1 MDFSEEQLFAQFER
15 EVSTDLG
22 LWRKTLMDFY
32 QEVLLGIYRTAP
44 EATGKELDVTNSED
58 VRTIGGVL
66 REVMLNNWQLIDDA
80 PTQGDL
86 VSVAGKTIFQI
97 FDRETKSFDTE
108 MIFEDGVVH
117 GVVEGID
124 VQPYVDEVFLLSSPE
139 EMDKLDL
146 ARFVRPFGL
155 HLVLQNA
162 TITGREDSDFIGSRL
177 YIPLQYS
184 GPKLSAYAN
193 E

>member
-32 QEVLLGIYRTAP
+32 QEVLLGIYRAAP
-44 EATGKELDVTNSED
+44 EATGKELDVTDSED

-66 REVMLNNWQLIDDA
+66 REVMLNNWQLIDNA

-124 VQPYVDEVFLLSSPE
+124 VQPYVDEVFLLSSAE
-139 EMDKLDL
+139 EIEQLDL
-146 ARFVRPFGL
+146 AQYVRPFGL

-184 GPKLSAYAN
+184 GPKLSAYVSQ
-193 E
+193 